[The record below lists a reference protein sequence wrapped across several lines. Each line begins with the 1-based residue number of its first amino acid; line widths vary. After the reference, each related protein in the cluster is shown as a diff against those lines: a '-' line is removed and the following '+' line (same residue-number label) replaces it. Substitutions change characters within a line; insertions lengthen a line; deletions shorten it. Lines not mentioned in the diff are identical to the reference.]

1 MPCFSENPYRTNMV
15 DKEKTKGWI
24 HCRAI
29 IEVLGR
35 PKEYVDEVV
44 RQVVDTLKK
53 DSAHLEILKDTYAE
67 PQAVEKLFS
76 TFVEI
81 EFLIK
86 DMLTLE
92 SMIFSYM
99 PSSLEIL
106 GPSDLGINLQDANLF
121 FNDIS
126 ARLHEYDGQAKRLKI
141 TNIMLSEKLKEY
153 EAKYGKLE
161 EAKESSE
168 KKVEAKKEDKE
179 DKDSKK

>member
-1 MPCFSENPYRTNMV
+1 MV
-15 DKEKTKGWI
+15 ADKEKTKGWI

-44 RQVVDTLKK
+44 REVVQSIKK
-53 DSAHLEILKDTYAE
+53 GADHIEVLKDTYAE
-67 PQAVEKLFS
+67 PKPIEKLFS

-92 SMIFSYM
+92 SLMFSYM

-106 GPSDLGINLQDANLF
+106 EPAELKISMQDANLF
-121 FNDIS
+121 FNDLS
-126 ARLHEYDGQAKRLKI
+126 ARLHEYDGQAKRFKI
-141 TNIMLSEKLKEY
+141 NTILLTEKLKEY
-153 EAKYGKLE
+153 EAKFGKLE
-161 EAKESSE
+161 EAKKEEVKEEVDEEDDSE
-168 KKVEAKKEDKE
+168 
-179 DKDSKK
+179 